1 MVRTIKSDWIW
12 FKCTIVNSRSNLN
25 LLEPVK
31 EVVSIYGENFETPK
45 SREPYF
51 ITIHRCITLCD
62 NNRWPHPTKQKEVE
76 IVVPDVND
84 RTKFYKYVVRSH
96 ISCGLCEENKLTL
109 HKHSHSHEGNVNLAG
124 NLKTLKLV
132 TRDLVAEGRG
142 SNQTGFI
149 RQLFFF
155 SVDEAEFKK
164 KVPKNPVNLINCNP
178 LSFCSRPQPRYKL
191 NHWGLNAVPEHRLI
205 RYQRCLPGCKATTKN
220 VHLCTEMNSGGRRCL
235 SLETH
240 TACAPY
246 RTKPFQRKHAH
257 HPCKSNKSIMN
268 KDKRATK

>member
-96 ISCGLCEENKLTL
+96 ISCGLCEEDKLTL

-142 SNQTGFI
+142 SNQIGFI
-149 RQLFFF
+149 RQLCLFF
-155 SVDEAEFKK
+155 SGRSWIQEKSTQKSSKLDKLQ
-164 KVPKNPVNLINCNP
+164 PTLI
-178 LSFCSRPQPRYKL
+178 L
-191 NHWGLNAVPEHRLI
+191 
-205 RYQRCLPGCKATTKN
+205 
-220 VHLCTEMNSGGRRCL
+220 
-235 SLETH
+235 
-240 TACAPY
+240 
-246 RTKPFQRKHAH
+246 
-257 HPCKSNKSIMN
+257 
-268 KDKRATK
+268 